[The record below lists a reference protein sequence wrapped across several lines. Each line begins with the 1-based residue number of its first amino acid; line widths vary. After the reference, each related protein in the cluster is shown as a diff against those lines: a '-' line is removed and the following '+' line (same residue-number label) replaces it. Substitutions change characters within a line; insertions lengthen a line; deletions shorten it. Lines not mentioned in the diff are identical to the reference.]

1 MWAIVSRKEGDLH
14 DKTAFSSTLFQVTRA
29 EASTLV
35 LESGRDPWPLW
46 AFARHRSTE
55 APMRKQGRS
64 ESTSPVN
71 QQGQC
76 GSPSQSPLIVFKHRG
91 PDGQWALISRNNRR
105 LFALKMYQAVRGD
118 VLVEVPCCIYATNDP
133 NTFTFVLHHCR
144 HFEAQRALLQEAARV
159 SR

>member
-1 MWAIVSRKEGDLH
+1 MRTTQRGPSKSLV
-14 DKTAFSSTLFQVTRA
+14 Q
-29 EASTLV
+29 ASKGALAPCTPLASNP
-35 LESGRDPWPLW
+35 LDDDPWPLW

-76 GSPSQSPLIVFKHRG
+76 GRPSQSPLIVFKHRG
-91 PDGQWALISRNNRR
+91 PDGQWALFSRNNRR